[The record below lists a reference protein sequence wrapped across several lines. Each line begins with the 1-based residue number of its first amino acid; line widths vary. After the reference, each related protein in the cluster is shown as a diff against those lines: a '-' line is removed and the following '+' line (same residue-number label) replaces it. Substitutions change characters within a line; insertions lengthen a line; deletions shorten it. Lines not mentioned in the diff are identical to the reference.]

1 MDQVMPEGED
11 LTRAIKWISNNRE
24 DNGDIPLQ
32 KLIEEAVFKFDLSPV
47 DEEFLFGFFKKK

>member
-11 LTRAIKWISNNRE
+11 LRRAVKWISNNRE
-24 DNGDIPLQ
+24 DDEDIPLQ

-47 DEEFLFGFFKKK
+47 DEEFLIGFFKKK